1 MSVETRTHRRLG
13 VPGRPLTS
21 GRWERLPGPIQ
32 RLADVGASPSDSEE
46 LRLRRRV
53 LNLAT
58 ALIAAFSPIWIITY
72 LVLGLELPAAIPA
85 TYMLIAVLFLLGHSR
100 TGSYRAFR
108 FSALLMMVTFPF
120 LLQWSLGGFANS
132 SLVALWAVTSPL
144 AAMFFAGPRYSVPWF
159 AGFAALVAVSVLLDP
174 ALADSPPDVP
184 EGVRVVFF
192 GLNLLAV
199 STTIFLVLQYFV
211 RARELEQARSERLL
225 LNVLPE
231 PIAGRLKRSEEVI
244 ADAYPEATVLFADL
258 VGFTPLAAS
267 MRPEQLVLML
277 DEVFSSWD
285 ELAAAH
291 GLEKIK
297 TIGDSYMVVGG
308 VPEPRP
314 HHVEAVATM
323 ALEMG
328 PALADCGGDDVD
340 LRARIGIDTGP
351 LVAGVIGRA
360 KFSYDLWGDT
370 VNTASRMESSGEPG
384 RIHVTE
390 RVRAALDGRFELVA
404 RGELPIKGKGVMR
417 TYFLGPAPQS
427 PARRPVG
434 RR

>member
-1 MSVETRTHRRLG
+1 
-13 VPGRPLTS
+13 
-21 GRWERLPGPIQ
+21 
-32 RLADVGASPSDSEE
+32 
-46 LRLRRRV
+46 
-53 LNLAT
+53 
-58 ALIAAFSPIWIITY
+58 
-72 LVLGLELPAAIPA
+72 
-85 TYMLIAVLFLLGHSR
+85 
-100 TGSYRAFR
+100 
-108 FSALLMMVTFPF
+108 
-120 LLQWSLGGFANS
+120 
-132 SLVALWAVTSPL
+132 
-144 AAMFFAGPRYSVPWF
+144 MFFAGPRYSIPWF
-159 AGFAALVAVSVLLDP
+159 AGFAALVVVSVLLDP

-231 PIAGRLKRSEEVI
+231 PIAGRLKHSEDVI

-285 ELAAAH
+285 ALAASH

-314 HHVEAVATM
+314 HHVAAVATM

-328 PALADCGGDDVD
+328 PALAQCGADDVD

-390 RVRAALDGRFELVA
+390 RVRAALDGHYEFVP
-404 RGELPIKGKGVMR
+404 RGELEIKGKGTMR
-417 TYFLGPAPQS
+417 TYFLGP
-427 PARRPVG
+427 G
-434 RR
+434 H

>member
-1 MSVETRTHRRLG
+1 MHRPPG

-32 RLADVGASPSDSEE
+32 RLADVGSSPSDSDE

-53 LNLAT
+53 LNLVT
-58 ALIAAFSPIWIITY
+58 ALIAAFSPIWVITY
-72 LVLGLELPAAIPA
+72 IVLGLELPAAIPL
-85 TYMLIAVLFLLGHSR
+85 TYMVIAALFILGHSR

-132 SLVALWAVTSPL
+132 SLVGLWAVTAPV
-144 AAMFFAGPRYSVPWF
+144 AAMFFAGPRDSIPWF
-159 AGFAALVAVSVLLDP
+159 GGFAALVVVSVLLDP

-199 STTIFLVLQYFV
+199 STTIFLVSQYFV
-211 RARELEQARSERLL
+211 RARALEQARSERLL

-231 PIAGRLKRSEEVI
+231 SIAGRLKHSEAVI
-244 ADAYPEATVLFADL
+244 ADDYPEATVLFADL
-258 VGFTPLAAS
+258 VGFTPLAAT

-277 DEVFSSWD
+277 DEVFSGWD
-285 ELAAAH
+285 ALAAAH

-308 VPEPRP
+308 VPEPSP
-314 HHVEAVATM
+314 HHTAAVAAM

-328 PALADCGGDDVD
+328 PALEGGSADGTD

-384 RIHVTE
+384 QIHVTE
-390 RVRAALDGRFELVA
+390 RVRAALDGQFEFVP

-417 TYFLGPAPQS
+417 TYFLGPV
-427 PARRPVG
+427 R
-434 RR
+434 